1 MDRSLAPPISLLA
14 DIPFAEAKKI
24 KLSDNVE
31 AYLVEGGKKNIIRL
45 QTYIKAGRWHEP
57 QKLVAQICARML
69 KEGTKNYT
77 AKALAEKI
85 DFYGATISTKAHFD
99 YVCITLYTLK
109 KFLPQVLELQTE
121 ILTNAI
127 FPEKELNTIINNSKQ
142 QLKVNLEK
150 TDYLASTAFLAEVFG
165 DKHPYGY
172 EVSEKDYSV
181 LEVETLKKFYR
192 QCYHKSATVYI
203 CGKFNEQDITVVQK
217 SYTSLFNDNSKQSIL
232 NKNEYAYHPT
242 KKTITK
248 PNCLQ
253 AAIRI
258 GGTALPKTHKDR
270 FNFNILN
277 IILGGYFGSRL
288 MKNIREEKGYT
299 YSINSGIQS
308 YLNGNYFLISTEV
321 GKEVCDA
328 AVNEIFTE
336 LNRLQNEVISDSE
349 LQLVKNF
356 ICGALLRLIDGP
368 FKAAGVLKDLY
379 DFDLNTR
386 YFANYINKVKNI
398 TAEELLNCAQT
409 HLKEDTLTQVIARC

>member
-1 MDRSLAPPISLLA
+1 MNRSLAPPISLLKE
-14 DIPFAEAKKI
+14 IPLAEAKKN
-24 KLSDNVE
+24 KLSTNVD
-31 AYLVEGGKKNIIRL
+31 AYLIEGGKKNIIRL

-99 YVCITLYTLK
+99 YTCITLYTLK
-109 KFLPQVLELQTE
+109 KFLPQVLALQNE

-127 FPEKELNTIINNSKQ
+127 FPEKELNTIVNNSVQ

-150 TDYLASTAFLAEVFG
+150 TNYLASTAFLSSIFG
-165 DKHPYGY
+165 KNHPYGY
-172 EVSEKDYSV
+172 EVSEKDYSC
-181 LEVETLKKFYR
+181 LDAETLNNFHQKHYAK
-192 QCYHKSATVYI
+192 QATVYI
-203 CGKFNEQDITVVQK
+203 SGKFNDGDIAIIQK
-217 SYTSLFNDNSKQSIL
+217 NYTNLFNEGKAENNLTVK
-232 NKNEYAYHPT
+232 EYAYHPT
-242 KKTITK
+242 KKIITK

-253 AAIRI
+253 AAIRVGCQAI
-258 GGTALPKTHKDR
+258 PKTHEDR
-270 FNFNILN
+270 FALNILN
-277 IILGGYFGSRL
+277 IVLGGYFGSRL

-299 YSINSGIQS
+299 YSINSSIQS
-308 YLNGNYFLISTEV
+308 YLKGNYFLISTEV

-328 AVNEIFTE
+328 ALNEIFSE
-336 LNRLQNEVISDSE
+336 IKRLQTKPINESE
-349 LQLVKNF
+349 LQLVKNY

-386 YFANYINKVKNI
+386 YFAGYVNKVKNI
-398 TAEELLNCAQT
+398 TAEELLTCAQT
-409 HLKEDTLTQVIARC
+409 YLKEDALTQVIARC

>member
-1 MDRSLAPPISLLA
+1 MDRSLAPPISLLT
-14 DIPFAEAKKI
+14 DIPLAEAKKI
-24 KLSDNVE
+24 ELSDNVD
-31 AYLVEGGKKNIIRL
+31 AYLIEGGKKNIIRL

-85 DFYGATISTKAHFD
+85 DFYGATISTKAHYD

-109 KFLPQVLELQTE
+109 KFLPQVLTLQNE
-121 ILTNAI
+121 ILVNAI
-127 FPEKELNTIINNSKQ
+127 FPEKELNTIVNNSKQ

-150 TDYLASTAFLAEVFG
+150 TNYLASTAFLSEIFG
-165 DKHPYGY
+165 ERHPYGY
-172 EVSEKDYSV
+172 EVNEKDYDI
-181 LEVETLKKFYR
+181 LDTEKLKNFHEQHYA
-192 QCYHKSATVYI
+192 QAATVYI
-203 CGKFNEQDITVVQK
+203 SGKFDDNDIAIIQK
-217 SYTSLFNDNSKQSIL
+217 NYSNLFKADKTENIL
-232 NKNEYAYHPT
+232 PKYEFEYHNT
-242 KKTITK
+242 KKIITK

-258 GGTALPKTHKDR
+258 GLPAIPKAHPDR
-270 FNFNILN
+270 FAFNILN
-277 IILGGYFGSRL
+277 IVLGGYFGSRL

-299 YSINSGIQS
+299 YSINSSVQS

-328 AVNEIFTE
+328 ALNEIFIELERLQTE
-336 LNRLQNEVISDSE
+336 LIGESE
-349 LQLVKNF
+349 LQLVKNY
-356 ICGALLRLIDGP
+356 ITGALLRLIDGP

-386 YFANYINKVKNI
+386 YFADYINKVKNI
-398 TAEELLNCAQT
+398 TANELLTCAQKY
-409 HLKEDTLTQVIARC
+409 LKEDALTQVIARC